1 MAAALNKGTESGLQP
16 EPAVREI
23 LVRGVGGAVRRR
35 LHKGMIAEQTINRI
49 FMAGWAALA
58 LALLIGSWGTMR
70 LARCA
75 AQGNTP
81 RTTAPEPVR
90 PAPDDALQHDAII
103 ARIHARILRPCSADS
118 G

>member
-1 MAAALNKGTESGLQP
+1 M
-16 EPAVREI
+16 REI

-35 LHKGMIAEQTINRI
+35 LHKGMITEQTINRI

-75 AQGNTP
+75 AQGKAHGPTP
-81 RTTAPEPVR
+81 GTDAGPGDAPCQAREGGRGEP
-90 PAPDDALQHDAII
+90 
-103 ARIHARILRPCSADS
+103 
-118 G
+118 